1 MMEQE
6 RKPVVALPGTLD
18 TKAAEYEFV
27 RQQVEASGCEALVID
42 ISVLGGDYFEP
53 NIKMEEVAA
62 AAGADLAEF
71 AARVE
76 GDTRVRAN
84 LAMSRGLAVI
94 LKRLTEEGKIDAVL
108 GMGGTGGT
116 DSLSA
121 AFRQLPLEMPKM
133 LVSTMA
139 SNNTKP
145 YVGNSDMIMMY
156 SVTDIAGLNS
166 ISKVVLS
173 TAAHAA
179 AGMARGYA
187 ETKKMTE
194 KTRPLIAMTMWGVT
208 TPFVMKMRGILEANG
223 FDVVVFHA
231 VGEGSA
237 MEELID
243 AGVIDGVIDG
253 ALPEI
258 LNHKLGGIFDAG
270 PDRMSAAARKGIPEL
285 VVPGAIEAFNF
296 GAPETIPEKYNVPER
311 KAILHNPNISSLRA
325 TPEEMLW
332 LADYVAEHVN
342 RNKERA
348 EIYLPTLGLDHYMSE
363 GSPWF
368 GRKFL
373 VPLFERL
380 KEKAEVPVT
389 EMAHFINDE
398 AFAEA
403 VAERFMEMFRE
414 AGR

>member
-1 MMEQE
+1 M
-6 RKPVVALPGTLD
+6 RTPVVALPGPLD
-18 TKAAEYEFV
+18 TKAVEYAVVKEQIE
-27 RQQVEASGCEALVID
+27 RSGCEALVID

-53 NIKMEEVAA
+53 DIHKEEVAA
-62 AAGADLAEF
+62 AAGTDLAAF

-84 LAMSRGLAVI
+84 RAMSEGLAVI
-94 LKRLTEEGKIDAVL
+94 LKKLTAEGKIDAVL

-166 ISKVVLS
+166 ISRVVLS

-179 AGMARGYA
+179 CGMAQGYA

-194 KTRPLIAMTMWGVT
+194 KTKPLVAITMWGVT
-208 TPFVMKMRGILEANG
+208 TPFVMKMRGILEENG

-243 AGVIDGVIDG
+243 AGVIDGVIDA

-270 PDRMSAAARKGIPEL
+270 PDRMSAAARRGIPEL

-296 GAPETIPEKYNVPER
+296 GAAETIPEKYNVPER
-311 KAILHNPNISSLRA
+311 CAILHNPNISSLRA
-325 TPEEMLW
+325 TPEEMLE

-342 RNKERA
+342 RNPGPKE
-348 EIYLPTLGLDHYMSE
+348 IFLPTLGLDLYMSE

-368 GRKFL
+368 GKEFL
-373 VPLFERL
+373 VPMFERL
-380 KEKAEVPVT
+380 KEKTDAPVT
-389 EMAHFINDE
+389 EMENHINDA

-403 VAERFMEMFRE
+403 VARRFMELYSSK
-414 AGR
+414 

>member
-1 MMEQE
+1 M

-18 TKAAEYEFV
+18 TKAVEYAFV
-27 RQQVEASGCEALVID
+27 KEQIERSGCEALVID

-53 NIKMEEVAA
+53 DIHKEEVAA
-62 AAGADLAEF
+62 AAGTDLAAF

-84 LAMSRGLAVI
+84 RAMSEGLAVI
-94 LKRLTEEGKIDAVL
+94 LKKLTAEGKIDAVL

-166 ISKVVLS
+166 ISRVVLS

-179 AGMARGYA
+179 CGMAQGYA

-194 KTRPLIAMTMWGVT
+194 KTKPLVAITMWGVT
-208 TPFVMKMRGILEANG
+208 TPFVMKMRGILEENG

-243 AGVIDGVIDG
+243 AGVIDGVIDA

-270 PDRMSAAARKGIPEL
+270 PDRLSAAARRGIPEL

-296 GAPETIPEKYNVPER
+296 GAAETIPEKYNVPER
-311 KAILHNPNISSLRA
+311 CAILHNPNISSLRA
-325 TPEEMLW
+325 TPEEMLE

-342 RNKERA
+342 RNPGPKE
-348 EIYLPTLGLDHYMSE
+348 IFLPTLGLDLYMSE

-368 GRKFL
+368 GKEFL
-373 VPLFERL
+373 VPMFERL
-380 KEKAEVPVT
+380 KEKTDAPVT
-389 EMAHFINDE
+389 EMENHINDA

-403 VAERFMEMFRE
+403 VARRFMELYS
-414 AGR
+414 AK